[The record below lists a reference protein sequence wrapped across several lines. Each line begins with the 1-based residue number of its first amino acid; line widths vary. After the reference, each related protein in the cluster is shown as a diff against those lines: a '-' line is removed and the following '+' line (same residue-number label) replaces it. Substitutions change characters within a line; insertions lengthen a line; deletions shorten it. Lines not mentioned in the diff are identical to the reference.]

1 MYGFLPCTYF
11 LKGTNLSLKISN
23 KDIIMNINIKN
34 LGKAGQTADN
44 NLLGIFI
51 GQTIKSA
58 EMYNISITIFSKH
71 RGS

>member
-1 MYGFLPCTYF
+1 MHGFLLCTYF

-23 KDIIMNINIKN
+23 KDIIMHINIKN
-34 LGKAGQTADN
+34 LGMAGQTSDN

-58 EMYNISITIFSKH
+58 EIYNLLFTIFNKH